1 MPEHAQP
8 GIFFPVKDS
17 SQHTELSSKG
27 KEPRVAKDATH
38 LAKKAMKTVLII
50 DDNHDYRE
58 VFREILE
65 EHDVE
70 VFESDC
76 PDSAYELLHTI
87 DPPDLIVCDVHMPF
101 TMKAGAGEFV
111 ESAEV
116 GIRTAQELAW
126 VYPNTHVIA
135 LTATDAAEMATIKND
150 LAPIPAYQKPVGYK
164 DLLEL
169 VHCFLACNDFGGL
182 Q

>member
-1 MPEHAQP
+1 
-8 GIFFPVKDS
+8 
-17 SQHTELSSKG
+17 
-27 KEPRVAKDATH
+27 
-38 LAKKAMKTVLII
+38 MKTVLII

-76 PDSAYELLHTI
+76 PDAAYELLATI
-87 DPPDLIVCDVHMPF
+87 EPPDLIVCDLHMPF
-101 TMKAGAGEFV
+101 TFKQGADQFI
-111 ESAEV
+111 ESREV
-116 GIRTAQELAW
+116 GIKTAQELQW
-126 VYPNTHVIA
+126 VYPDTSVIA
-135 LTATDAAEMATIKND
+135 LTASDPEEMPQVKSD
-150 LAPIPAYQKPVGYK
+150 LSPIPAYQKPVGYK

-169 VHCFLACNDFGGL
+169 VGCFLAAKDFGGL

>member
-1 MPEHAQP
+1 
-8 GIFFPVKDS
+8 
-17 SQHTELSSKG
+17 
-27 KEPRVAKDATH
+27 
-38 LAKKAMKTVLII
+38 MKTVLII

-76 PDSAYELLHTI
+76 PDAAYELLATI
-87 DPPDLIVCDVHMPF
+87 DPPDLIVCDLHMPF
-101 TMKAGAGEFV
+101 TFKGDAGEFI
-111 ESAEV
+111 ESREV
-116 GIRTAQELAW
+116 GIKTAQELQW
-126 VYPNTHVIA
+126 VYPDSSVIA
-135 LTATDAAEMATIKND
+135 LTASDPGEMLEVKSE
-150 LAPIPAYQKPVGYK
+150 LSPIPAYQKPIGYK

-169 VHCFLACNDFGGL
+169 VHCFLVAKDFGGL

>member
-1 MPEHAQP
+1 
-8 GIFFPVKDS
+8 
-17 SQHTELSSKG
+17 
-27 KEPRVAKDATH
+27 
-38 LAKKAMKTVLII
+38 MKTVLII

-76 PDSAYELLHTI
+76 PDAAYELLATI
-87 DPPDLIVCDVHMPF
+87 EPPDLIVCDLHMPF
-101 TMKAGAGEFV
+101 TFKENAGEFV
-111 ESAEV
+111 ESREV
-116 GIRTAQELAW
+116 GIKTAQELQW
-126 VYPNTHVIA
+126 VYPDTSVIA
-135 LTATDAAEMATIKND
+135 LTASDPGEMPQVKSD
-150 LAPIPAYQKPVGYK
+150 LSPIPAYQKPVGYK

-169 VHCFLACNDFGGL
+169 VHCFLAAKDFGGL

>member
-1 MPEHAQP
+1 MKA
-8 GIFFPVKDS
+8 
-17 SQHTELSSKG
+17 ELVCKG
-27 KEPRVAKDATH
+27 KEPWGARRSGPEKAKR
-38 LAKKAMKTVLII
+38 AMKTVLII

-87 DPPDLIVCDVHMPF
+87 EPPDLIVCDVHMPF
-101 TMKAGAGEFV
+101 TMKENAGEFV
-111 ESAEV
+111 ESREV
-116 GIRTAQELAW
+116 GIKAAQELAW

-135 LTATDAAEMATIKND
+135 LTATDPTEMATVKSE
-150 LAPIPAYQKPVGYK
+150 LSPIPAYQKPVGYK
-164 DLLEL
+164 ELLEL

>member
-1 MPEHAQP
+1 
-8 GIFFPVKDS
+8 
-17 SQHTELSSKG
+17 
-27 KEPRVAKDATH
+27 
-38 LAKKAMKTVLII
+38 MKTVLII

-76 PDSAYELLHTI
+76 PDAAYELLATI
-87 DPPDLIVCDVHMPF
+87 EPPDLIVCDLHMPF
-101 TMKAGAGEFV
+101 TFKKDAEQFI
-111 ESAEV
+111 ESREV
-116 GIRTAQELAW
+116 GIKTAQELQW
-126 VYPNTHVIA
+126 VYPDTSVIA
-135 LTATDAAEMATIKND
+135 LTASDPEEMPQVKSD
-150 LAPIPAYQKPVGYK
+150 LSPIPAYQKPVGYK

-169 VHCFLACNDFGGL
+169 VHCFLVAKDFGGL